1 MHSSFLDFRKQREIP
16 KLLLC
21 NKEKGWTPLVNIFKG
36 ADRYDN
42 VSCVP
47 TSFIHQ
53 KEAEGCS
60 ETEGNGIRAAWQDI
74 TRKVLSF
81 RVGNNIRVNVTKH
94 IATVCN
100 CGKGSGK
107 KRKGCRCF
115 LHMMVVYFLR
125 LLLEQKPYFTLILLN
140 MLFIALGSRNEQW
153 IRSWWIN
160 TYQCPSSDISH
171 LFSLFLLSMQYQNP
185 IPPFTRQYMTE
196 RTISGVA
203 VNTEFPLQT

>member
-1 MHSSFLDFRKQREIP
+1 MHSSFQYFRKQRDIP

-21 NKEKGWTPLVNIFKG
+21 NKERGWTPLVNIFKG
-36 ADRYDN
+36 ADRYEN

-53 KEAEGCS
+53 KGAEGCS
-60 ETEGNGIRAAWQDI
+60 GTEGNGIRAAWQDI

-81 RVGNNIRVNVTKH
+81 GVGNNIRVNVTKH

-115 LHMMVVYFLR
+115 LHMIVVYFLR

-160 TYQCPSSDISH
+160 TYQCPSSDILIS
-171 LFSLFLLSMQYQNP
+171 FPSFFFPCS
-185 IPPFTRQYMTE
+185 IKTPFPCLPGSTWQSEPFWGR
-196 RTISGVA
+196 
-203 VNTEFPLQT
+203 L